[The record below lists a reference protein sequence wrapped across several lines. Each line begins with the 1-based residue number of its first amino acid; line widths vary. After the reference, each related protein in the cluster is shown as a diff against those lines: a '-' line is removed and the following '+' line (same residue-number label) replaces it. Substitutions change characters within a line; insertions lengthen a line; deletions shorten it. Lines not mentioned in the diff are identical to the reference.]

1 MVQFLKKFERSR
13 LLKSI
18 LHLEKQFHS
27 FIKSTYQLGIDR
39 PVLLLQKINLSL
51 ALGNSLL

>member
-27 FIKSTYQLGIDR
+27 FIKSTYQIGIDR

>member
-18 LHLEKQFHS
+18 LHLEKQFYS